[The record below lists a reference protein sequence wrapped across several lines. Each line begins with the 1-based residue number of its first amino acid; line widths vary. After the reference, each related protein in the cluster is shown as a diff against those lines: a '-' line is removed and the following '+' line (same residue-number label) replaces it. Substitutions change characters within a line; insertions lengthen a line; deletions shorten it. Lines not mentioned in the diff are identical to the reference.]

1 MLNLFRLKC
10 GISEEFLPNPN
21 QKIDVK
27 IETND
32 QKVYK
37 ALDRCLASYKDEKR
51 GATLVLLQ
59 SNVDE
64 IELKKNVSALNDF
77 PIVKV
82 NVQEK

>member
-1 MLNLFRLKC
+1 M
-10 GISEEFLPNPN
+10 PN
-21 QKIDVK
+21 QNQKFDVK
-27 IETND
+27 IEVNE

-37 ALDRCLASYKDEKR
+37 ALDRCLAAYKDEKR

-59 SNVDE
+59 SNVDDV
-64 IELKKNVSALNDF
+64 ELKKNVSTLNDF

>member
-1 MLNLFRLKC
+1 M
-10 GISEEFLPNPN
+10 
-21 QKIDVK
+21 K
-27 IETND
+27 IEINE

-37 ALDRCLASYKDEKR
+37 ALDRCLSAYKDEKR

-59 SNVDE
+59 SNVDDV
-64 IELKKNVSALNDF
+64 ELKKNVSSLNDF